1 MKTYIAEIAGKDS
14 IAAVVRFMT
23 EMAGGKNA
31 AAQTGQAGQAGGED
45 IRIIPTIVYTNT
57 EYGDRASYY
66 NSIAYLRRKAK
77 ALGICMEE
85 TVELENGRLWNL
97 LCARFQQ
104 QIHQRYGFYTPCIAC
119 HLFTHLLRLPLLA
132 ETGAAGIITGE
143 RHSHQGRLKANQHPL
158 TIECFNE
165 IFAKNGV
172 QMIRPLV
179 EISDTAKVDSYI
191 DDVDVIAHAN
201 DLACVFSGN
210 LRGFDLADGD
220 NRERLSLYLA
230 EFLQPAGELCAR
242 EFLRGGAGGESGS
255 AGSKEG
261 EAGGDFSRRRQER
274 LQEQLEKQLEEQ
286 LQERLEAVFRK
297 DLDREQLMEL
307 IEIYS
312 KNWLA
317 MDGLWFQALEARH
330 GMDETM
336 EADIEVWEKFT
347 VIEARK
353 IKKFLGLAE
362 KPGLEGLA
370 SALALRLYANV
381 NRDEIIIEG
390 NTLTY
395 RMLECRV
402 QHARS
407 SKGMEFHPCRAVGI
421 VEYGGFAKAI
431 DERIECECLS
441 CFPQVTDES
450 CHCAWRF
457 TLVEEQDK

>member
-1 MKTYIAEIAGKDS
+1 MQSRENLKEL
-14 IAAVVRFMT
+14 
-23 EMAGGKNA
+23 
-31 AAQTGQAGQAGGED
+31 
-45 IRIIPTIVYTNT
+45 
-57 EYGDRASYY
+57 DRA
-66 NSIAYLRRKAK
+66 
-77 ALGICMEE
+77 
-85 TVELENGRLWNL
+85 
-97 LCARFQQ
+97 
-104 QIHQRYGFYTPCIAC
+104 
-119 HLFTHLLRLPLLA
+119 
-132 ETGAAGIITGE
+132 
-143 RHSHQGRLKANQHPL
+143 
-158 TIECFNE
+158 
-165 IFAKNGV
+165 
-172 QMIRPLV
+172 
-179 EISDTAKVDSYI
+179 
-191 DDVDVIAHAN
+191 
-201 DLACVFSGN
+201 
-210 LRGFDLADGD
+210 
-220 NRERLSLYLA
+220 
-230 EFLQPAGELCAR
+230 
-242 EFLRGGAGGESGS
+242 
-255 AGSKEG
+255 
-261 EAGGDFSRRRQER
+261 
-274 LQEQLEKQLEEQ
+274 
-286 LQERLEAVFRK
+286 
-297 DLDREQLMEL
+297 QLMEL

-370 SALALRLYANV
+370 RALALRLYANV